1 MIEFCCMNAAC
12 EKTRFSISSSVL
24 LMKYFSFI
32 VMLGFHVSSVQFGTC
47 RCCAGVVQ
55 GVKSL

>member
-12 EKTRFSISSSVL
+12 EKSRFSISFSVL
-24 LMKYFSFI
+24 LMKYFSFM
-32 VMLGFHVSSVQFGTC
+32 VMVGFSVSNVQFGKC

-55 GVKSL
+55 GVKGL

>member
-1 MIEFCCMNAAC
+1 MNAAC
-12 EKTRFSISSSVL
+12 EKTGFSISFSVL
-24 LMKYFSFI
+24 LMKYFSFM
-32 VMLGFHVSSVQFGTC
+32 VKVGFHVSSVQFGKC